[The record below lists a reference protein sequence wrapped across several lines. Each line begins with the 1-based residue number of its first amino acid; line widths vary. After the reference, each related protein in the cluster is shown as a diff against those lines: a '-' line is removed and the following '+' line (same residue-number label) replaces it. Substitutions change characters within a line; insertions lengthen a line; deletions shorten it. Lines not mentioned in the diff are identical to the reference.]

1 MITRSG
7 VQRWRTLAAVS
18 TACLGL
24 AACTNAGADGGAD
37 AASGPPES
45 RAVIAIPSAED
56 RAWGPTRP
64 LVVKA
69 KQGIL
74 TDVVVSDDRGR
85 KISGDFSS
93 RHSVWRS
100 DQAPLQYDSRYEI
113 AARAADSD
121 GVATRTNTWVRTVKP
136 KRVAYTGLSPYGE
149 SVVGV
154 GMPVIMTFDQPVQR
168 KAAVEKNL
176 SVATKPAAVGGW
188 YWVND
193 QMVRWRP
200 KEYWR
205 PGTDVT
211 VRSQLEGV
219 NLGGGVW
226 GDDDDLTR
234 FSVGDSTISTV
245 DIGELTMVVEQ
256 NGDVVR
262 TVPVTTGKPGWETRI
277 GTKVIISKQREVV
290 MDAATL
296 DVAESDPEYYRLD
309 VEYAMRLTWSG
320 EYVHAAPWSEESQ
333 GEENVSHGCTGLS
346 QVDATWF
353 YNLAKPG
360 DVVNYVNG
368 SRTMEPWNGYT
379 DWNLTWEQ
387 WKKGSALS

>member
-1 MITRSG
+1 M
-7 VQRWRTLAAVS
+7 
-18 TACLGL
+18 
-24 AACTNAGADGGAD
+24 
-37 AASGPPES
+37 
-45 RAVIAIPSAED
+45 IAIPSAKE
-56 RAWGPTRP
+56 RAWAPTMP

-69 KQGIL
+69 KQGTL
-74 TDVVVSDDRGR
+74 TDVVIADERGR
-85 KISGDFSS
+85 KISGNFSS

-100 DQAPLQYDSRYEI
+100 DEAPLQFNSRYEI

-121 GVATRTNTWVRTVKP
+121 GVATRTKTWVRTVKP

-149 SVVGV
+149 AVVGV

-200 KEYWR
+200 KEYWK

-211 VRSQLEGV
+211 VRSHLEGV

-226 GDDDDLTR
+226 GDDDDLVR

-245 DIGELTMVVEQ
+245 NIGEHTMVVEQ
-256 NGDVVR
+256 NGEVVR
-262 TVPVTTGKPGWETRI
+262 KIPITTGKPGWDTRI
-277 GTKVIISKQREVV
+277 GTKVIITKEREVV

-296 DVAESDPEYYRLD
+296 DVSASDPEYYRLD

-320 EYVHAAPWSEESQ
+320 EYVHAAPWSVDSQ
-333 GEENVSHGCTGLS
+333 GAENVSHGCTGMSLANAS
-346 QVDATWF
+346 WF
-353 YNLAKPG
+353 FNISKPG

-379 DWNLTWEQ
+379 DWNLTWDQ